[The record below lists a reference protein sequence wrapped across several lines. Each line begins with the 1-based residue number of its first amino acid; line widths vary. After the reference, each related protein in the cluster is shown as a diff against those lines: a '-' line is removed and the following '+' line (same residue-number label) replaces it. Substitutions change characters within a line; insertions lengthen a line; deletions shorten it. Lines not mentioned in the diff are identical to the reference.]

1 MGGTI
6 TFIALAILIAF
17 FIKSGIQ
24 IVPQTREYVVERF
37 GKYTK
42 TLKTGLN
49 FIVPVIDKVS
59 SKVDILETQLDELRI
74 SVVTKDN
81 VEVDL
86 ISAVFYRVINAE
98 KSVYRIDNVANAIE
112 QTSKSII
119 RSEGGKLDL
128 DALQSSRDSMNIQV
142 YEQLKKA
149 AEIWGIEVTRAE
161 ILDVQLDEET
171 KEAQRQQL
179 NAERKRRA
187 TVAEAE
193 GQKET
198 IELNADANLYKA
210 EKEADA
216 IKVKADA
223 EAYKVKLLADAEAEQ
238 TKVVGDAIKKHGQAA
253 VNFEI
258 MKRQVD
264 GLTELASSGQT
275 KTLIMPSEI
284 TKVLG
289 GIELL
294 AETVKGSK
302 NK

>member
-1 MGGTI
+1 MPSF

-24 IVPQTREYVVERF
+24 VVPQTREYVVERF

-49 FIVPVIDKVS
+49 FIVPIIDKVS

-86 ISAVFYRVINAE
+86 ISAVFYRVTNAE

-216 IKVKADA
+216 IKLKADA
-223 EAYKVKLLADAEAEQ
+223 EAYKVKLLANAEAEQ

-294 AETVKGSK
+294 AESVKGSK
-302 NK
+302 SK

>member
-1 MGGTI
+1 MPSF

-86 ISAVFYRVINAE
+86 ISAVFYRVTNAE

-253 VNFEI
+253 INFEI

>member
-1 MGGTI
+1 MPSF
-6 TFIALAILIAF
+6 TFIALAILIGF
-17 FIKSGIQ
+17 FIKSGIK
-24 IVPQTREYVVERF
+24 IVPQTQEYVVERF

-59 SKVDILETQLDELRI
+59 SKVDILETQLEELRI

-86 ISAVFYRVINAE
+86 ISAVFYRVTNAE

-253 VNFEI
+253 INFEI

-264 GLTELASSGQT
+264 GLTELASSNTT

-302 NK
+302 SK

>member
-1 MGGTI
+1 
-6 TFIALAILIAF
+6 LPF

>member
-1 MGGTI
+1 MPSF
-6 TFIALAILIAF
+6 TFIALAVLIAF

-42 TLKTGLN
+42 TLRTGLN

-59 SKVDILETQLDELRI
+59 SKVDILETQLEELRI

-86 ISAVFYRVINAE
+86 ISAVFYRVTNAE

-294 AETVKGSK
+294 AESVKGSK
-302 NK
+302 SK

>member
-1 MGGTI
+1 MPSF

-161 ILDVQLDEET
+161 ILDVQLDDET

>member
-1 MGGTI
+1 MPSF

-24 IVPQTREYVVERF
+24 VVPQTREYVVERF

-42 TLKTGLN
+42 TLRTGLN

-59 SKVDILETQLDELRI
+59 SKVDILETQLEELRI

-86 ISAVFYRVINAE
+86 ISAVFYRVTNAE

-294 AETVKGSK
+294 AESVRGSK
-302 NK
+302 SK

>member
-1 MGGTI
+1 MPSF

-42 TLKTGLN
+42 TLRTGLN

-86 ISAVFYRVINAE
+86 ISAVFYRVTNAE

-302 NK
+302 SK

>member
-1 MGGTI
+1 MPSF

-49 FIVPVIDKVS
+49 FIVPIIDKVS

-86 ISAVFYRVINAE
+86 ISAVFYRVTNAE

-275 KTLIMPSEI
+275 KTLIMPTEI

-294 AETVKGSK
+294 AESVRGSK
-302 NK
+302 SK

>member
-1 MGGTI
+1 MPSF

-42 TLKTGLN
+42 TLRTGLN

-59 SKVDILETQLDELRI
+59 SKVDILETQLEELRI

-86 ISAVFYRVINAE
+86 ISAVFYRVTNAE

-294 AETVKGSK
+294 AETVRGSK

>member
-1 MGGTI
+1 MPSF

-24 IVPQTREYVVERF
+24 VVPQTREYVVERF

-49 FIVPVIDKVS
+49 FIVPIIDKVS

-86 ISAVFYRVINAE
+86 ISAVFYRVTNAE

-216 IKVKADA
+216 IKLKADA

-294 AETVKGSK
+294 AESVKGSK
-302 NK
+302 SK

>member
-1 MGGTI
+1 MPSF

-24 IVPQTREYVVERF
+24 VVPQTREYVVERF

-49 FIVPVIDKVS
+49 FIVPIIDKVS

-86 ISAVFYRVINAE
+86 ISAVFYRVTNAE

>member
-1 MGGTI
+1 MPSF

-86 ISAVFYRVINAE
+86 ISAVFYRVTNAE

-119 RSEGGKLDL
+119 RSEGGKLDV

>member
-1 MGGTI
+1 MPSF

-275 KTLIMPSEI
+275 TTLIMPSEI

>member
-1 MGGTI
+1 MPSF

-24 IVPQTREYVVERF
+24 VVPQTREYVVERF

-49 FIVPVIDKVS
+49 FIVPIIDKVS
-59 SKVDILETQLDELRI
+59 SKVDILETQLEELRI

-86 ISAVFYRVINAE
+86 ISAVFYRVTNAE

-294 AETVKGSK
+294 AESVKGSK
-302 NK
+302 SK

>member
-1 MGGTI
+1 MPSF

-49 FIVPVIDKVS
+49 FIVPIIDKVS

-86 ISAVFYRVINAE
+86 ISAVFYRVTNAE

-294 AETVKGSK
+294 AESVRGSK
-302 NK
+302 SK

>member
-1 MGGTI
+1 MPSF

-86 ISAVFYRVINAE
+86 ISAVFYRVTNAE

-294 AETVKGSK
+294 AETVRGSK

>member
-1 MGGTI
+1 
-6 TFIALAILIAF
+6 
-17 FIKSGIQ
+17 
-24 IVPQTREYVVERF
+24 
-37 GKYTK
+37 
-42 TLKTGLN
+42 
-49 FIVPVIDKVS
+49 
-59 SKVDILETQLDELRI
+59 
-74 SVVTKDN
+74 
-81 VEVDL
+81 
-86 ISAVFYRVINAE
+86 
-98 KSVYRIDNVANAIE
+98 
-112 QTSKSII
+112 
-119 RSEGGKLDL
+119 
-128 DALQSSRDSMNIQV
+128 
-142 YEQLKKA
+142 
-149 AEIWGIEVTRAE
+149 
-161 ILDVQLDEET
+161 VQLDEET

>member
-1 MGGTI
+1 MPSF

-42 TLKTGLN
+42 TLRTGLN

-86 ISAVFYRVINAE
+86 ISAVFYRVTNAE

-294 AETVKGSK
+294 AETVRGSK

>member
-1 MGGTI
+1 MPSF

>member
-1 MGGTI
+1 MPSF

-86 ISAVFYRVINAE
+86 ISAVFYRVTNAE

-253 VNFEI
+253 VSFEI

>member
-1 MGGTI
+1 MPSF

-49 FIVPVIDKVS
+49 FIVPIIDKVS

-86 ISAVFYRVINAE
+86 ISAVFYRVTNAE

-216 IKVKADA
+216 IKVTADA

-294 AETVKGSK
+294 AESVRGSK
-302 NK
+302 SK

>member
-1 MGGTI
+1 MPSF

-59 SKVDILETQLDELRI
+59 SKVDILETQLEELRI

-86 ISAVFYRVINAE
+86 ISAVFYRVTNAE

>member
-1 MGGTI
+1 MPSF

-86 ISAVFYRVINAE
+86 ISAVFYRVTNAE

-289 GIELL
+289 GIELFV
-294 AETVKGSK
+294 ESVKGSK
-302 NK
+302 SK

>member
-1 MGGTI
+1 MPSF

-86 ISAVFYRVINAE
+86 ISAVFYRVTNAE

-294 AETVKGSK
+294 AESVKGSK
-302 NK
+302 SK

>member
-1 MGGTI
+1 MPSF

-42 TLKTGLN
+42 TLRTGLN

-86 ISAVFYRVINAE
+86 ISAVFYRVTNAE

>member
-1 MGGTI
+1 MPSF

-42 TLKTGLN
+42 TLRTGLN

-59 SKVDILETQLDELRI
+59 SKVDILETQLEELRI

-86 ISAVFYRVINAE
+86 ISAVFYRVTNAE

>member
-1 MGGTI
+1 MPSF

-24 IVPQTREYVVERF
+24 VVPQTREYVVERF

-49 FIVPVIDKVS
+49 FIVPIIDKVS

-86 ISAVFYRVINAE
+86 ISAVFYRVTNAE

-112 QTSKSII
+112 QTSKSIL

-128 DALQSSRDSMNIQV
+128 DALQSSRDSMNVQV

-161 ILDVQLDEET
+161 ILDVMLDEET
-171 KEAQRQQL
+171 KDAQRQQL

-294 AETVKGSK
+294 AESVKGSK
-302 NK
+302 SK

>member
-1 MGGTI
+1 
-6 TFIALAILIAF
+6 LAILIAF

-42 TLKTGLN
+42 TLRTGLN

-59 SKVDILETQLDELRI
+59 SKVDILETQLEELRI

-86 ISAVFYRVINAE
+86 ISAVFYRVTNAE

-294 AETVKGSK
+294 AESVKGSK
-302 NK
+302 SK

>member
-1 MGGTI
+1 MPSF

-86 ISAVFYRVINAE
+86 ISAVFYRVTNAE

-294 AETVKGSK
+294 AESVRGSK
-302 NK
+302 SK

>member
-1 MGGTI
+1 MPSF

-294 AETVKGSK
+294 AETVRGSK

>member
-1 MGGTI
+1 MPSF

-24 IVPQTREYVVERF
+24 VVPQTREYVVERF

-49 FIVPVIDKVS
+49 FIVPIIDKVS

-86 ISAVFYRVINAE
+86 ISAVFYRVTNAE

-149 AEIWGIEVTRAE
+149 AEIWGIKVTRAE

-223 EAYKVKLLADAEAEQ
+223 EAYKVKLLSDA
-238 TKVVGDAIKKHGQAA
+238 
-253 VNFEI
+253 
-258 MKRQVD
+258 
-264 GLTELASSGQT
+264 
-275 KTLIMPSEI
+275 
-284 TKVLG
+284 
-289 GIELL
+289 
-294 AETVKGSK
+294 
-302 NK
+302 

>member
-1 MGGTI
+1 MPSF

-59 SKVDILETQLDELRI
+59 SKVDILETQLEELRI

-86 ISAVFYRVINAE
+86 ISAVFYRVTNAE

-294 AETVKGSK
+294 AESVKGSK
-302 NK
+302 SK

>member
-1 MGGTI
+1 MPSF

-86 ISAVFYRVINAE
+86 ISAVFYRVTNAE

-216 IKVKADA
+216 IKLKADA

>member
-1 MGGTI
+1 MPSF

-42 TLKTGLN
+42 TLRTGLN

-59 SKVDILETQLDELRI
+59 SKVDILETQLEELRI

-86 ISAVFYRVINAE
+86 ISAVFYRVTNAE

-294 AETVKGSK
+294 AESVRGSK
-302 NK
+302 SK

>member
-1 MGGTI
+1 MPSF

-216 IKVKADA
+216 IKLKADA

>member
-1 MGGTI
+1 MPSF

-24 IVPQTREYVVERF
+24 VVPQTREYVVERF

-49 FIVPVIDKVS
+49 FIVPIIDKVS

-86 ISAVFYRVINAE
+86 ISAVFYRVTNAE

-294 AETVKGSK
+294 AESVRGSK
-302 NK
+302 SK